1 MALISGVIEGF
12 YGRPW
17 TEAQRIEM
25 MDWIATAGM
34 NLYVYAPK
42 DDVKLRARWREP
54 YTEAELA
61 ALARLV
67 AAAKA
72 RGITMMTALAPCL
85 DITYSDP
92 AELAHLLRRLDQFL
106 ALGLTHFALLYDDIP
121 SQLKPEDAAQF
132 PSFAAAQCHIA
143 NAAWA
148 YLCAK
153 NGARLF
159 FCPTEYCGRMA
170 GGDAARSAYLQTLG
184 AELCANIDICWTGPE
199 IISPELTADSLRTL
213 ATVLKRKPVVWENF
227 HANDYDIR
235 RIHAGPLGGRES
247 SLTGEIAGFIT
258 NPNNAFEANF
268 VPVMTT
274 GTFLAG
280 SGYDEGK
287 AVEAACRAWRERF
300 RLAYSAAGE
309 TLSEAEVTL
318 LVDLLYQPFRSG
330 PESTA
335 IVATARDL
343 LREKRPDTGIPAWR
357 EGQVR
362 IRAYHDRVATL
373 FDRMTELENRD
384 LFYTFQPH
392 LWEVR
397 EELRTLTEY
406 LDWLA
411 QGPAT
416 DAVFPEASRLP
427 NTYRR
432 GLSADLQALLPRDRD
447 GNLTHVAPVH
457 G

>member
-1 MALISGVIEGF
+1 MLISGVIEGF

-25 MDWIATAGM
+25 MDWIAAAGM

-54 YTEAELA
+54 YTPVELA

-72 RGITMMTALAPCL
+72 RGITMMAALAPCL
-85 DITYSDP
+85 DIRYADP
-92 AELAHLLRRLDQFL
+92 AELAALLRRLDQFVS
-106 ALGLTHFALLYDDIP
+106 LGLTHFALLFDDIP
-121 SQLKPEDAAQF
+121 STLSPQDAAQF

-170 GGDAARSAYLQTLG
+170 GGNVETSSYLRTLG
-184 AELCANIDICWTGPE
+184 AELSDNIDICWTGPE
-199 IISPELTADSLRTL
+199 IISPEITTASLKTL
-213 ATVLKRKPVVWENF
+213 AGVLRRKPVIWENF

-235 RIHAGPLGGRES
+235 RVHTGPLGGRDPAIRD
-247 SLTGEIAGFIT
+247 EIAGFIT
-258 NPNNAFEANF
+258 NPNNEFEANF
-268 VPVMTT
+268 VPVLTT
-274 GTFLAG
+274 GAFLNDP
-280 SGYDEGK
+280 GYDERK
-287 AVEAACRAWRERF
+287 VADAACRAWRDRF
-300 RLAYSAAGE
+300 RLAYAATAE
-309 TLSEAEVTL
+309 TLTDEEIGL
-318 LVDLLYQPFRSG
+318 LVDLLYQPFRTG
-330 PESTA
+330 PQSTA
-335 IVATARDL
+335 IVATARTL
-343 LREKRPDTGIPAWR
+343 LQEARPDTNAPGWH
-357 EGQVR
+357 EGR
-362 IRAYHDRVATL
+362 ASIRAYHDRVAAL

-397 EELRTLTEY
+397 EELHTLMHY

-411 QGPAT
+411 TEPAAN
-416 DAVFPEASRLP
+416 AVFPEANRLP

-432 GLSADLQALLPRDRD
+432 GFSADLQALLPRDRD
-447 GNLTHVAPVH
+447 GNLNHSSMIH

>member
-1 MALISGVIEGF
+1 MLISGVIEGF

-25 MDWIATAGM
+25 MDWIKAAGM

-54 YTEAELA
+54 YTEAEMA

-72 RGITMMTALAPCL
+72 RGLTMMAALAPCL

-92 AELAHLLRRLDQFL
+92 AELSHLLRRLDQFI

-148 YLCAK
+148 YLCAG

-170 GGDAARSAYLQTLG
+170 GGNPERSAYLRTLG
-184 AELCANIDICWTGPE
+184 AELSDRIDICWTGPE
-199 IISPELTADSLRTL
+199 IISPAITAGSLRGL
-213 ATVLKRKPVVWENF
+213 AKVLRRKPVIWENF

-235 RIHAGPLGGRES
+235 RTHAGPLGGRES
-247 SLTGEIAGFIT
+247 AIRDEIAGFIT
-258 NPNNAFEANF
+258 NPNNEFEANF
-268 VPVMTT
+268 VPVHTT
-274 GTFLAG
+274 GAFLKTGRYEESSA
-280 SGYDEGK
+280 SD
-287 AVEAACRAWRERF
+287 AAARAWQDRF
-300 RLAYSAAGE
+300 RLAYSADGE
-309 TLSEAEVTL
+309 TLKLEEVTL
-318 LVDLLYQPFRSG
+318 LIDLLYQPFRAG
-330 PESTA
+330 PQSSE
-335 IVATARDL
+335 IVATARTL
-343 LREKRPDTGIPAWR
+343 LAEAWPNTGLRTWR
-357 EGQVR
+357 EGQAR
-362 IRAYHDRVATL
+362 IRAYHDRVVAL

-397 EELRTLTEY
+397 EELHTLTQY

-411 QGPAT
+411 SGPAAN
-416 DAVFPEASRLP
+416 DVFPEVGRLP
-427 NTYRR
+427 NTYRQ
-432 GLSADLQALLPRDRD
+432 GLAAELQALLPRDRD
-447 GNLTHVAPVH
+447 GHLHHAI
-457 G
+457 

>member
-1 MALISGVIEGF
+1 MSMISGVIEGF

-17 TEAQRIEM
+17 SEAQRIEM
-25 MDWIATAGM
+25 MDWIAGAGM

-54 YTEAELA
+54 YTEAEMA

-67 AAAKA
+67 EAAKA
-72 RGITMMTALAPCL
+72 RGLTMMAALAPCL

-92 AELAHLLRRLDQFL
+92 AELSHLLRRLDQFI

-121 SQLKPEDAAQF
+121 SQLRPEDAAQF

-148 YLCAK
+148 YLCAR

-170 GGDAARSAYLQTLG
+170 GGDPERSPYLQTLG
-184 AELCANIDICWTGPE
+184 TDLSDKIDICWTGPE
-199 IISPELTADSLRTL
+199 IISPEITAGSLRSL
-213 ATVLKRKPVVWENF
+213 ARVLRRKPVIWENF

-235 RIHAGPLGGRES
+235 RTHAGPLGGREAAVRD
-247 SLTGEIAGFIT
+247 EIAGFIT
-258 NPNNAFEANF
+258 NPNNEFEANF
-268 VPVMTT
+268 VPVHTT
-274 GTFLAG
+274 GAFLNAAR
-280 SGYDEGK
+280 YDEI
-287 AVEAACRAWRERF
+287 AAAAAAARAWQRRF
-300 RLAYSAAGE
+300 RLAYSPGGE
-309 TLSEAEVTL
+309 TLTLDEVTL
-318 LVDLLYQPFRSG
+318 LIDLLYQPFRAG
-330 PESTA
+330 PQSSD
-335 IVATARDL
+335 ILATARGL
-343 LREKRPDTGIPAWR
+343 LEETWPNPEVGGWR
-357 EGQVR
+357 EGQAR
-362 IRAYHDRVATL
+362 IRAFHDRVVAL

-397 EELRTLTEY
+397 EELHTLTQY

-411 QGPAT
+411 SGPA
-416 DAVFPEASRLP
+416 ANSVFPEAAHLP
-427 NTYRR
+427 NTYRQ
-432 GLSADLQALLPRDRD
+432 GLAATLQALLPRDRD
-447 GNLTHVAPVH
+447 GNLNHVF
-457 G
+457 

>member
-1 MALISGVIEGF
+1 MISGVIEGF

-25 MDWIATAGM
+25 MDWIKAAGM

-54 YTEAELA
+54 YTDAEMA

-72 RGITMMTALAPCL
+72 RGLTMMAALAPCL

-92 AELAHLLRRLDQFL
+92 NELANLLRRLDQFI

-121 SQLKPEDAAQF
+121 SRLRPADAAQF

-148 YLCAK
+148 YLCAR
-153 NGARLF
+153 NGTRLF

-170 GGDAARSAYLQTLG
+170 GGDPERSAYLQTLG
-184 AELCANIDICWTGPE
+184 AELCDKIDICWTGPE
-199 IISPELTADSLRTL
+199 IISPEISVESLRSL
-213 ATVLKRKPVVWENF
+213 AKVLRRKPVIWENF

-235 RIHAGPLGGRES
+235 RTHAGPLGGRES
-247 SLTGEIAGFIT
+247 AIRDEIAGFIT
-258 NPNNAFEANF
+258 NPNNEFEANF
-268 VPVMTT
+268 VPVHTT
-274 GTFLAG
+274 GAFLAAARF
-280 SGYDEGK
+280 D
-287 AVEAACRAWRERF
+287 EAAAAEAAGRAWRARF
-300 RLAYSAAGE
+300 RLAYGAGGE
-309 TLSEAEVTL
+309 TLKPEEVAL
-318 LVDLLYQPFRSG
+318 LIDLLYQPFKAG
-330 PESTA
+330 PQSTA
-335 IVATARDL
+335 IVAAGRAL
-343 LREKRPDTGIPAWR
+343 LNEARPDTQAPAWR
-357 EGQVR
+357 AGQARVR
-362 IRAYHDRVATL
+362 AFHDRVVAL
-373 FDRMTELENRD
+373 FDRMTELENRE

-397 EELRTLTEY
+397 EELHTLTQY

-411 QGPAT
+411 TGPAAN
-416 DAVFPEASRLP
+416 AVFPEASRLP
-427 NTYRR
+427 NTYRQ
-432 GLSADLQALLPRDRD
+432 GLGADLQALLPRDRD
-447 GNLTHVAPVH
+447 GNLTHVF
-457 G
+457 

>member
-1 MALISGVIEGF
+1 MISGVIEGF

-25 MDWIATAGM
+25 MNWIAAAGM

-54 YTEAELA
+54 YTEAEMA

-72 RGITMMTALAPCL
+72 RGLTMMTALAPCL
-85 DITYSDP
+85 DITYSNP
-92 AELAHLLRRLDQFL
+92 AELSHLLRRLDQFIG
-106 ALGLTHFALLYDDIP
+106 LGLTHFALLYDDIP
-121 SQLKPEDAAQF
+121 SQLRPEDAAQF

-148 YLCAK
+148 HLCAK
-153 NGARLF
+153 NGTRLF

-170 GGDAARSAYLQTLG
+170 GGDPEQSAYLQTLG
-184 AELCANIDICWTGPE
+184 RELGPKIDICWTGPE
-199 IISPELTADSLRTL
+199 IISPEITAESLQRL
-213 ATVLKRKPVVWENF
+213 AKVLKRKPVIWENF

-235 RIHAGPLGGRES
+235 RIHTGPLGGRES
-247 SLTGEIAGFIT
+247 GIRDEIAGFIT
-258 NPNNAFEANF
+258 NPNNEFEANF
-268 VPVMTT
+268 VPVHAT
-274 GTFLAG
+274 GAFLTG
-280 SGYDEGK
+280 SGYD
-287 AVEAACRAWRERF
+287 AATATESAAHAWRDRF
-300 RLAYSAAGE
+300 RLAYSATGE
-309 TLSEAEVTL
+309 TLDAPEVNL
-318 LVDLLYQPFRSG
+318 LIDLLYQPFRAG
-330 PESTA
+330 PQSTA
-335 IVATARDL
+335 IVAAARDL
-343 LREKRPDTGIPAWR
+343 LNQSRPDTKAPAWR
-357 EGQVR
+357 EGQAQV
-362 IRAYHDRVATL
+362 RAYHDRVAAL

-397 EELRTLTEY
+397 EELHTLIRY

-411 QGPAT
+411 TGPTAH
-416 DAVFPEASRLP
+416 DVFPEANRLP

-432 GLSADLQALLPRDRD
+432 GFSADLQALIPRDRN
-447 GNLTHVAPVH
+447 GNLNHAV
-457 G
+457 

>member
-1 MALISGVIEGF
+1 MLISGVIEGF

-25 MDWIATAGM
+25 MDWIAAAGM

-54 YTEAELA
+54 YTSEELA

-72 RGITMMTALAPCL
+72 RGLTMMAALAPCL

-92 AELAHLLRRLDQFL
+92 AELSHLLRRLDQFI

-121 SQLKPEDAAQF
+121 STLRPEDAAQF

-148 YLCAK
+148 HLCAR

-170 GGDAARSAYLQTLG
+170 GGDPEQSPYLQTLG
-184 AELCANIDICWTGPE
+184 ADLSDNIDICWTGPE
-199 IISPELTADSLRTL
+199 IISPEITAESLRRL
-213 ATVLKRKPVVWENF
+213 SAVLKRKPVIWENF

-235 RIHAGPLGGRES
+235 RTHAGPLGGRES
-247 SLTGEIAGFIT
+247 AIRDEIAGFIT
-258 NPNNAFEANF
+258 NPNNEFEANF
-268 VPVMTT
+268 VPVHTT
-274 GTFLAG
+274 GAFLTSAH
-280 SGYDEGK
+280 YDESK
-287 AVEAACRAWRERF
+287 AAEAAGHAWRNRF
-300 RLAYSAAGE
+300 RLAYRASGE
-309 TLSEAEVTL
+309 TLNREEVAL
-318 LVDLLYQPFRSG
+318 LIDLLYQPFRAG
-330 PESTA
+330 PQSMA
-335 IVATARDL
+335 IVATARQML
-343 LREKRPDTGIPAWR
+343 AEAWPDADTKSWR
-357 EGQVR
+357 DGQTRVR
-362 IRAYHDRVATL
+362 SYHDRVVSL
-373 FDRMTELENRD
+373 FDRMTELENRE

-397 EELRTLTEY
+397 EELHTLTHY

-411 QGPAT
+411 TGPSP
-416 DAVFPEASRLP
+416 DAVFPESDRLP

-432 GLSADLQALLPRDRD
+432 GLAADLQALLPRDRD
-447 GNLTHVAPVH
+447 GNLNHVR
-457 G
+457 

>member
-1 MALISGVIEGF
+1 MLISGVIEGF

-25 MDWIATAGM
+25 MDWIAAAGM

-42 DDVKLRARWREP
+42 DDVKLRARWREA
-54 YTEAELA
+54 YTDGEMA

-72 RGITMMTALAPCL
+72 RGLTMMAALAPCL

-92 AELAHLLRRLDQFL
+92 AELAHLLRRLDQL
-106 ALGLTHFALLYDDIP
+106 LGLGLTHFALLYDDIP
-121 SQLKPEDAAQF
+121 SKLRPEDAAQF

-148 YLCAK
+148 YICAK
-153 NGARLF
+153 NGTRLF

-170 GGDAARSAYLQTLG
+170 GGDPEQSPYLQTLG
-184 AELCANIDICWTGPE
+184 ADLCDNIDICWTGPE
-199 IISPELTADSLRTL
+199 IISPEITAESLRQL
-213 ATVLKRKPVVWENF
+213 AKVLRRKPVIWENF

-235 RIHAGPLGGRES
+235 RTHTGPLGGRES
-247 SLTGEIAGFIT
+247 AIRDEIAGFIT
-258 NPNNAFEANF
+258 NPNNEFEANF
-268 VPVMTT
+268 VPVHTT
-274 GTFLAG
+274 GAFLAAAR
-280 SGYDEGK
+280 YDETQ
-287 AVEAACRAWRERF
+287 AAEQAGLAWRDRF
-300 RLAYSAAGE
+300 RLAYSAEAE
-309 TLSEAEVTL
+309 TLKLEEVTL
-318 LVDLLYQPFRSG
+318 LIDLLYQPFRAG
-330 PESTA
+330 PQSAA
-335 IVATARDL
+335 IVATARAL
-343 LREKRPDTGIPAWR
+343 LTEAWPNTDVRTWR

-362 IRAYHDRVATL
+362 VRGYHDRVVSL
-373 FDRMTELENRD
+373 FDRMTELENRE

-397 EELRTLTEY
+397 EELHTLTQY

-411 QGPAT
+411 SGPAAA
-416 DAVFPEASRLP
+416 AVFPESGRLP

-432 GLSADLQALLPRDRD
+432 GLAAELQALLPRDRD
-447 GNLTHVAPVH
+447 GNLNHAV
-457 G
+457 

>member
-1 MALISGVIEGF
+1 MLISGVIEGF

-25 MDWIATAGM
+25 MDWIAAAGM

-54 YTEAELA
+54 YTDAEMA

-67 AAAKA
+67 EAAKA
-72 RGITMMTALAPCL
+72 RGLTMMAALAPCL

-92 AELAHLLRRLDQFL
+92 AELSHLLRRLDQFIS
-106 ALGLTHFALLYDDIP
+106 LGLTHFALLYDDIP
-121 SQLKPEDAAQF
+121 SQLRPEDVAQF

-170 GGDAARSAYLQTLG
+170 RGDPEHSPYLQTLG
-184 AELCANIDICWTGPE
+184 QELCDNIDICWTGTE
-199 IISPELTADSLRTL
+199 IISPEITAESLRQVSK
-213 ATVLKRKPVVWENF
+213 VLRRKPVIWENF

-235 RIHAGPLGGRES
+235 RTHAGPLGGRES
-247 SLTGEIAGFIT
+247 AIRDEIAGFIT
-258 NPNNAFEANF
+258 NPNNEFEANF
-268 VPVMTT
+268 VPVHTT
-274 GTFLAG
+274 GAFLATPR
-280 SGYDEGK
+280 YDETK
-287 AVEAACRAWRERF
+287 AAEEAGRAWRVRF
-300 RLAYSAAGE
+300 RLAYSTDGE
-309 TLSEAEVTL
+309 TLKAEEVAL
-318 LVDLLYQPFRSG
+318 LIDLLYQPFQAG
-330 PESTA
+330 PQSTS
-335 IVATARDL
+335 IVAAARNL
-343 LREKRPDTGIPAWR
+343 LKEARPDTKAPAWR
-357 EGQVR
+357 EGQAR
-362 IRAYHDRVATL
+362 IRAYHDRVVSL

-397 EELRTLTEY
+397 EEFHTLTQY
-406 LDWLA
+406 LDWLTT
-411 QGPAT
+411 GPAAN
-416 DAVFPEASRLP
+416 DVFPEAGRLP
-427 NTYRR
+427 NTYRQ
-432 GLSADLQALLPRDRD
+432 GLGADLQALLPRGRD
-447 GNLTHVAPVH
+447 GNLNHIAPVH